1 MPTTISRRMRL
12 DMDNLRQMNISQALW
27 GKDGCM
33 DKQRAFYA
41 AGTSASSNVICLEA
55 DTYCAD
61 YVFTPAVENHDPY
74 DLRQNSSALFPP
86 KYYIDYLNTPVVV
99 KQIGAETR
107 FNACSHEPN
116 SLVIQ
121 TGDDART
128 FLPQLSKLANSGL
141 KILIWVIFLVACM
154 CRFTPWSIL
163 GLCFRPSN
171 ELEWQ
176 GRV

>member
-1 MPTTISRRMRL
+1 MRL

-141 KILIWVIFLVACM
+141 KILIWV
-154 CRFTPWSIL
+154 
-163 GLCFRPSN
+163 
-171 ELEWQ
+171 WQ
-176 GRV
+176 ALSLQMIA